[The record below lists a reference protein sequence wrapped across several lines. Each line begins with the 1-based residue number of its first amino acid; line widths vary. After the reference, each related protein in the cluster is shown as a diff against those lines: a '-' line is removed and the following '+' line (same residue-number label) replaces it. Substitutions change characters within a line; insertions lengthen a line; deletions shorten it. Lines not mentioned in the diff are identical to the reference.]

1 MPIAVVK
8 LGLAVLMMAGVAN
21 LAGCAGSRARTHEP
35 ATAYY
40 RIDQEPARVD
50 GKVATSR
57 PMPAPLAVPSH
68 EEQVSAVVP
77 APTRPA
83 PNAKQVISEEQR
95 KALYSYPQTHDQ
107 QQSNASESRRT
118 FSQSLASMNPWT
130 GKSTSPEVQPE
141 QRNETTPAPGL
152 FSKVTD
158 NFRAL
163 R

>member
-1 MPIAVVK
+1 MPIAVIK
-8 LGLAVLMMAGVAN
+8 LGIAALIVTVVAN
-21 LAGCAGSRARTHEP
+21 LAGCAGSRARMHEP

-57 PMPAPLAVPSH
+57 PMPGPLAVPSH
-68 EEQVSAVVP
+68 EQASAVAP
-77 APTRPA
+77 APSRPA
-83 PNAKQVISEEQR
+83 PDAKQVISEEQR
-95 KALYSYPQTHDQ
+95 KTLYSYPQTHDQ
-107 QQSNASESRRT
+107 QQANSSESRRT
-118 FSQSLASMNPWT
+118 FSQSLASMNPWA
-130 GKSTSPEVQPE
+130 GKSTSPETQPE
-141 QRNETTPAPGL
+141 QRTATTVAPGL